1 MLQLALSRH
10 LRHFTAFT
18 VLILGCAQAQS
29 QEISACFPSVAVPKS
44 DRKFLTG
51 PRGPYPIG
59 VWVCDWPAAYVTS
72 EVVHILLEE
81 ILGFHVVQTG
91 PGPNTVDA
99 FYALAGCANPLNIQ
113 DRGCSATPVATT
125 NHINVEGWTESYAR
139 TWAQIERD
147 YPQNAPRNLGNM
159 GYFGKTSMFLPKGIQ
174 LAAYNQEGLILE
186 FYRGFNV
193 SWTEADKY
201 FDPPSSI
208 NKDWLKPCV
217 ETRLMITKAMEEYV
231 TITDDWEGVEIVT
244 NENGKSVSRGKCWD
258 DYFWYAPA
266 CRDKPSKCV
275 IFFTG
280 GSGWN
285 LEETMQKATA
295 WNMPLAPAVA
305 KTWGN
310 FTQLPLQIDS
320 TFYWW
325 VPDPTFL
332 SLDAVEITF
341 PPFDRTAFRRGDM
354 RTAPTA
360 LSIDKYVSQDL
371 QTLAPEAHQLV
382 RDMVMDLET
391 VNDMLRDQKKT
402 GDSSRAVACRWL
414 QGHEDVWKPWL
425 PDPTKCFSGFG
436 LYHPPSNSFVKDRR
450 NPVSLA
456 CSPCPSGTF
465 SSKLVDGAGI
475 TFVCEPC
482 PAGSIQASGASVEC
496 IPCKAGEYQDE
507 NGSILCKRC
516 GMGEY
521 QDQTGATG
529 CKPCPTATS
538 THGLGSLFLGDCG
551 CKQGS
556 INVANATVG
565 VVTCVACPE
574 GLRCPLGSSLES
586 LKMGDK
592 NFGEAFTPRILEGY
606 FSTEEQP
613 LEVFKCQTLEHCPGG
628 VPGRCPGRREGIPC
642 SECPSGTS
650 WTGKECRQCSGGL
663 VVVPILAGGVFFL
676 GLIAAYYAIPPRITA
691 KATQGETLSM
701 CAGVATGLVQCLA
714 IIGLTSVRWPKAFE
728 SIAKSSSVVLLD
740 MEIFSIA
747 CMVGGTN
754 WGRYIMSLAVFPLG
768 PLWLLVCF
776 TSSRCFKNC
785 MCPAPWTW
793 TRLLNTMGHF
803 LQVGFSAMSALS
815 LQPLMCYQHP
825 NGQHSLLKHAGV
837 FCNTGEHLVM
847 LLSGIG
853 LLSFMVVTFVG
864 VCAWGAWHIP
874 RWSLTHSDRIWAF
887 AFLISRFRMDRWWY
901 GVPVLLRFPLLS
913 LCPVLATDF
922 PPAQA
927 AMVVTVLMAGLLLHI
942 CFLPWKV
949 PVVNL
954 VDGCLQAMLLLLVAI
969 TPDIEFTHAIEDFHQ
984 GIALVILSCMLFL
997 FTSLTFLVALVK
1009 LYQVVERATG
1019 RAVASTQDFT
1029 ILNLRRRQSSVEIAE
1044 LIKKVS
1050 ERLLDLEAASAKEV
1064 LDQMHPGDVSRII
1077 DTIQL
1082 LRTELLSQRSDDVR
1096 TTSNRSSTSRVSSC
1110 KRRSVLVPYN
1120 APSPSDEDPK
1130 NTAKGEGVPRSAG
1143 VFACAMRLLRRPQR
1157 VQPAGLG
1164 GGAEMMWLNVPG
1176 VAGSRE
1182 CACSACGET
1191 LEQVAKVEAVE
1202 KEEKEENAEKE
1213 EKEDNAEKVEKEEKG
1228 EKEEVVDDPTC
1239 GEPVTNAVLMDSRR
1253 DAPTASNRRTPT
1265 LE

>member
-18 VLILGCAQAQS
+18 VLILGCAQTQS

-159 GYFGKTSMFLPKGIQ
+159 GYFGKTSMFLPKSIQ
-174 LAAYNQEGLILE
+174 LAAYNKEGLILE

-507 NGSILCKRC
+507 NGSISCKRC

-663 VVVPILAGGVFFL
+663 VVVPILAGSVFFL
-676 GLIAAYYAIPPRITA
+676 GLIAAYYAIPPCITA

-701 CAGVATGLVQCLA
+701 CAGVAAGLVQCLA

-803 LQVGFSAMSALS
+803 L
-815 LQPLMCYQHP
+815 
-825 NGQHSLLKHAGV
+825 
-837 FCNTGEHLVM
+837 
-847 LLSGIG
+847 
-853 LLSFMVVTFVG
+853 
-864 VCAWGAWHIP
+864 
-874 RWSLTHSDRIWAF
+874 
-887 AFLISRFRMDRWWY
+887 
-901 GVPVLLRFPLLS
+901 
-913 LCPVLATDF
+913 
-922 PPAQA
+922 
-927 AMVVTVLMAGLLLHI
+927 
-942 CFLPWKV
+942 
-949 PVVNL
+949 
-954 VDGCLQAMLLLLVAI
+954 
-969 TPDIEFTHAIEDFHQ
+969 
-984 GIALVILSCMLFL
+984 
-997 FTSLTFLVALVK
+997 
-1009 LYQVVERATG
+1009 
-1019 RAVASTQDFT
+1019 QDFT

-1164 GGAEMMWLNVPG
+1164 GGAEMTWLNVPG
-1176 VAGSRE
+1176 VAGSHE
-1182 CACSACGET
+1182 CESPSCDET
-1191 LEQVAKVEAVE
+1191 LEKALKVE
-1202 KEEKEENAEKE
+1202 KEEKEEKAEKE
-1213 EKEDNAEKVEKEEKG
+1213 EKDEKEENAEKVEKEK
-1228 EKEEVVDDPTC
+1228 KEEIVDDPTR
-1239 GEPVTNAVLMDSRR
+1239 GESVTNAVLMDSQL
-1253 DAPTASNRRTPT
+1253 DALTANNSPT
-1265 LE
+1265 LLE